1 MGKRYVYRDINLDF
15 EKHPLTGDIIAAT
28 DVESIKKSLRNLVQ
42 TDLYDCPFNPD
53 KGTNIRGSL
62 FENFSPFTADF
73 IRAKIAEMVD
83 QYEPRVELQNISIY
97 QKEDQNALEVSIYFK
112 IIELNRQEE
121 LTVFVERTR

>member
-15 EKHPLTGDIIAAT
+15 VRQPLTGDIVAAT

-62 FENFSPFTADF
+62 FENFSPFTAEF
-73 IRAKIAEMVD
+73 IRAKINEMVD
-83 QYEPRVELQNISIY
+83 KYEPRVEVQQINIY
-97 QKEDQNALEVSIYFK
+97 QKDDQNSLEVTIYFK

>member
-28 DVESIKKSLRNLVQ
+28 DVEAIKKSLRNLVQ

-73 IRAKIAEMVD
+73 IRAKIAEMVNR
-83 QYEPRVELQNISIY
+83 YEPRVELQQINIY
-97 QKEDQNALEVSIYFK
+97 QREEQHALEVSIYFK

-121 LTVFVERTR
+121 ITVFVERTR

>member
-1 MGKRYVYRDINLDF
+1 MDF

-28 DVESIKKSLRNLVQ
+28 DVEAIKKSLRNLVQ
-42 TDLYDCPFNPD
+42 SDLYDCPFNPD

>member
-15 EKHPLTGDIIAAT
+15 VRHPLTGDIVAAT
-28 DVESIKKSLRNLVQ
+28 DVEAIKKSLRNLVQ
-42 TDLYDCPFNPD
+42 TDLYDCPFDPD

-62 FENFSPFTADF
+62 FENFSPFTAEF
-73 IRAKIAEMVD
+73 IRAKINEMVEI
-83 QYEPRVELQNISIY
+83 QQINIY
-97 QKEDQNALEVSIYFK
+97 QKDDQNSLEVTIYFK

>member
-28 DVESIKKSLRNLVQ
+28 DVEAIKKSLRNLVQ

-97 QKEDQNALEVSIYFK
+97 QKEDQNSLEVSIYFK

-121 LTVFVERTR
+121 ITVFVERTR

>member
-28 DVESIKKSLRNLVQ
+28 DVEAIKKSLRNLVQ

-53 KGTNIRGSL
+53 KGTSIRGSL

-83 QYEPRVELQNISIY
+83 RYEPRVELQQINIY
-97 QKEDQNALEVSIYFK
+97 QREEQHALEVSIYFK

-121 LTVFVERTR
+121 ITVFVERTR

>member
-15 EKHPLTGDIIAAT
+15 VKHPLTGDIVAAT
-28 DVESIKKSLRNLVQ
+28 DVEAIKKSLRNLVQ

-53 KGTNIRGSL
+53 KGTSIRGSL
-62 FENFSPFTADF
+62 FENFSPFMAEF
-73 IRAKIAEMVD
+73 IRAKINEMVD
-83 QYEPRVELQNISIY
+83 KYEPRVEIQQINIY
-97 QKEDQNALEVSIYFK
+97 QKDDQNSLEVTIYFK

>member
-28 DVESIKKSLRNLVQ
+28 DVEAIKKSLRNLVQ

-83 QYEPRVELQNISIY
+83 RYEPRVELQQINIY
-97 QKEDQNALEVSIYFK
+97 QREEQHALEVSIYFK

-121 LTVFVERTR
+121 ITVFVERTR

>member
-15 EKHPLTGDIIAAT
+15 VGHPLTGDIVAAT

-62 FENFSPFTADF
+62 FENFSPFTAEF
-73 IRAKIAEMVD
+73 IRAKINEMVD
-83 QYEPRVELQNISIY
+83 KYEPRVEVQQINIY
-97 QKEDQNALEVSIYFK
+97 QKDDQNSLEVTIYFK

>member
-28 DVESIKKSLRNLVQ
+28 DVEAIKKSLRNLVQ

-73 IRAKIAEMVD
+73 IRAKMSEMVD

-97 QKEDQNALEVSIYFK
+97 QKEDQHSLEVSIYFK

-121 LTVFVERTR
+121 ITVFVERTR